1 MTRGDVRYCVSCS
14 QKQKDSLVFRRRC
27 FECDRNSIYCFSNS
41 LGFILTDRSKC
52 VTCHVDSGYR
62 DMTGTALQRVPTM
75 ATFLQTTLFQ
85 RSRPVF
91 NICRLSAHS
100 RNFVTD
106 HPRPEPVVETFA
118 GPSKY
123 RRNGSAK
130 KHLRGHSSLSQPS
143 HSTPTSS
150 KTSVETFSDPAR
162 PQPYYAKHPPF
173 RDLPRPKV

>member
-1 MTRGDVRYCVSCS
+1 
-14 QKQKDSLVFRRRC
+14 
-27 FECDRNSIYCFSNS
+27 
-41 LGFILTDRSKC
+41 
-52 VTCHVDSGYR
+52 
-62 DMTGTALQRVPTM
+62 MTGTALQRVPTM

-173 RDLPRPKV
+173 RDLPRPKVWPHTFSVMVISSHRFSTEKMAICASRSCRWSCRMGRIPPIYNKSGNGL